1 MTQTEYDAIG
11 FFFRSW
17 PDSWDDDVQILD
29 ALADKSDRV
38 ELWDRFKALHAA
50 DVVDAYNDLL
60 YLLERT
66 RKRNATF

>member
-1 MTQTEYDAIG
+1 MDQTQYDAIG
-11 FFFRSW
+11 FFFRVW

-38 ELWDRFKALHAA
+38 ELWDCFKDMHAC
-50 DVVDAYNDLL
+50 DVVDAYNSLL